1 MRNYETK
8 VYTYVDQSTGAHVVK
23 ATTMYAGKVVSAFA
37 KCDPNDTFDLKF
49 GTDVALLRLDYK
61 IALKRAASMDRRAAM
76 YEAAIKDAYNCI
88 KHMQKEQ
95 RNARICATDRRVEAK
110 ELELKLK
117 DKLGTI

>member
-1 MRNYETK
+1 MRNYATK
-8 VYTYVDQSTGAHVVK
+8 VYDYIDKKTGARIVK
-23 ATTMYAGKVVSAFA
+23 ATTMYAGKTVSAVA
-37 KCDPNDTFDLKF
+37 KCDPDDNFYLKF

-110 ELELKLK
+110 DIEFKLK